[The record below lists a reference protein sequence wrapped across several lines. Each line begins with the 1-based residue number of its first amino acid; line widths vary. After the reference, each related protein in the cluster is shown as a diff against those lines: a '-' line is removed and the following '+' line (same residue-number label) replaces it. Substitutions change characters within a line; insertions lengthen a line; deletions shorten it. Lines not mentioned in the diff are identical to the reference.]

1 MAAAAFCQIVLMRRD
16 EADATGSHVVAG
28 ICGMNASKSAHQ
40 LHLIARASNRASRRT
55 INRRVAAMRTAWIVT
70 LTLLLIALLPMRP
83 FPDPESLAAVFGGLV
98 GVLVMVIVHTM
109 VVRTHYR
116 SH

>member
-1 MAAAAFCQIVLMRRD
+1 
-16 EADATGSHVVAG
+16 
-28 ICGMNASKSAHQ
+28 
-40 LHLIARASNRASRRT
+40 
-55 INRRVAAMRTAWIVT
+55 MRTAWIVT